1 MIEIQNVSKT
11 YNGKIKAVDDLS
23 VDVPDG
29 EIVGFLGPNGAGK
42 TTTLKLVMGV
52 LRPDSGRIRINGLDI
67 QSRPLEVKR
76 IMGYVPDSPDM
87 FLKLKGREYLNFMAD
102 MYGVPTVERR
112 ERAARL
118 AETFELSG
126 SLSETLQQY
135 SHGMR
140 QKIVLMGAL
149 LHDPEVFILDEP
161 LTGLDPK
168 SAFSLKEI
176 LREYARRKRTVFFS
190 THVLDVAERLCDRVA
205 VIHKGRLLFIGDMKD
220 MKSKL
225 QKNASLESLFLEM
238 TGNA

>member
-1 MIEIQNVSKT
+1 MIRIQNIRKT
-11 YNGKIKAVDDLS
+11 YDGKVKAVDGLTLE
-23 VDVPDG
+23 VPDG

-42 TTTLKLVMGV
+42 TTTIKLVMGV
-52 LRPDSGRIRINGLDI
+52 LRPDSGSITVNGLDI
-67 QSRPLEVKR
+67 QSQPLQAKK
-76 IMGYVPDSPDM
+76 IMGYVPDSPDL

-102 MYGVPTVERR
+102 MYGVTAGERR

-126 SLSETLQQY
+126 SMEETLQQY

-140 QKIVLMGAL
+140 QKIVLIGAL
-149 LHDPEVFILDEP
+149 LHDPEVFVLDEP

-168 SAFSLKEI
+168 SAFRLKEI
-176 LREYARRKRTVFFS
+176 LRDYAGRKRTVFFS

-225 QKNASLESLFLEM
+225 QKDASLESLFLEM